1 MSSRTY
7 LTYELKR
14 TFRNRR
20 FFFFSLAF
28 PLLLFLA
35 VGGSERGT
43 DIAPGV
49 PFLEYYMVGMA
60 GWGAMTAV
68 LAGGARISMERAAG
82 WVRLLRLTPLSVA
95 GYFRAKILSGYVM
108 GSLTLLLLYGAGI
121 ALGVRLPLHVWVQMT
136 GLILVALVPIAILGI
151 VLGHL
156 LNPDS
161 MGPVMGGL
169 TALFA
174 FLGGAWFLPT
184 GWLATVGEYI
194 PSYWLTQAGRMT
206 VAGESWPPKG
216 WLVIAAW
223 SVVMAAV
230 ATWAYRRPEQTLSST
245 GAEPV
250 LVSSSAGR

>member
-28 PLLLFLA
+28 PLLLFLT
-35 VGGSERGT
+35 VGGSQRDT
-43 DIAPGV
+43 QIAPGV

-82 WVRLLRLTPLSVA
+82 WVRLLRLTPLSVT
-95 GYFRAKILSGYVM
+95 GYFRAKILTGYAM
-108 GSLTLLLLYGAGI
+108 GALTLLLLYGAGI
-121 ALGVRLPLHVWVQMT
+121 ALGVRLPLQDWLQMT
-136 GLILVALVPIAILGI
+136 GLILVALVPVAILGI
-151 VLGHL
+151 LLGHL
-156 LNPDS
+156 LTPDS
-161 MGPVMGGL
+161 MGPALGGL
-169 TALFA
+169 SALLA
-174 FLGGAWFLPT
+174 FVGGAWFVPT
-184 GWLATVGEYI
+184 GFLANLGEYV

-206 VAGESWPPKG
+206 VAGGTWPAKG

-223 SVVMAAV
+223 SLVLAV
-230 ATWAYRRPEQTLSST
+230 LATRAYRRDEQR
-245 GAEPV
+245 G
-250 LVSSSAGR
+250 

>member
-20 FFFFSLAF
+20 FLFFSLGF

-35 VGGSERGT
+35 VGGSQRDAE
-43 DIAPGV
+43 IAPGV

-68 LAGGARISMERAAG
+68 LAGGARSSMERAAG

-108 GSLTLLLLYGAGI
+108 GGLTLLLLYGAGV
-121 ALGVRLPLHVWVQMT
+121 ALGVRLQLHDWVQMT
-136 GLILVALVPIAILGI
+136 ALILVALVPIAILGI
-151 VLGHL
+151 LLGHL
-156 LNPDS
+156 LTPDS

-169 TALFA
+169 SALLA
-174 FLGGAWFLPT
+174 FVGGAWFVTT
-184 GWLATVGEYI
+184 GFLADLGQYV
-194 PSYWLTQAGRMT
+194 PSYWLTQAGRLT
-206 VAGESWPPKG
+206 VAGDSWPLKG

-223 SVVMAAV
+223 SIVLAAV
-230 ATWAYRRPEQTLSST
+230 AVRVYRRGEQQ
-245 GAEPV
+245 G
-250 LVSSSAGR
+250 

>member
-28 PLLLFLA
+28 PLLLFLT
-35 VGGSERGT
+35 VGGSQRDT
-43 DIAPGV
+43 QIAPGV

-82 WVRLLRLTPLSVA
+82 WVRLLRLTPLSVT
-95 GYFRAKILSGYVM
+95 GYFRAKILTGYAM
-108 GSLTLLLLYGAGI
+108 GALTLLLLYGAGI
-121 ALGVRLPLHVWVQMT
+121 ALGVRLPLQDWLQMT
-136 GLILVALVPIAILGI
+136 GLILVALVPVAILGI
-151 VLGHL
+151 LLGHL
-156 LNPDS
+156 LTPDS
-161 MGPVMGGL
+161 MGPALGGL
-169 TALFA
+169 SALLA
-174 FLGGAWFLPT
+174 FVGGAWFVPT
-184 GWLATVGEYI
+184 GFLANLGEYV

-206 VAGESWPPKG
+206 VAGGAWPAKG

-223 SVVMAAV
+223 SLVLAV
-230 ATWAYRRPEQTLSST
+230 LATRAYRRDEQR
-245 GAEPV
+245 G
-250 LVSSSAGR
+250 